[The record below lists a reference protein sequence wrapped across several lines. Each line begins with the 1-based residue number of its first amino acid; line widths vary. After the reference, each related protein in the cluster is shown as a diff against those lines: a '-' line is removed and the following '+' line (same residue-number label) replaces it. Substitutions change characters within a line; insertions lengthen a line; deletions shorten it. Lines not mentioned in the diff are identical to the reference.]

1 MSFQSRL
8 ALFFAAL
15 FVAVQAIAFI
25 AVRNA
30 IMGNIAAQ
38 SSDELTRAYR
48 IFTVRVE
55 ETAATLTGWSTV
67 LASDFGFRQAVAT
80 DDRPTIVSA
89 VSNLASRMSA
99 DRVMLIPLES
109 RILADT
115 GSATDGAIHGNIV
128 TVGSADDSFPFPD
141 LIETADLDGRA
152 VGFVVMNERLYQLV
166 IVPILAPV
174 PIAWIAIG
182 AEIDDEYARR
192 LAGEVRTPLAI
203 TFAAESG
210 APGAAVRTWTAS
222 ATTLPAGV
230 VPDVIGYI
238 PSWRGGDRLEPRTE
252 TFGGEEFATLV
263 TALPAPT
270 SGARVAAVLQ
280 YSIDAALQ
288 PFSAMFRL
296 LLVLAGSFLLITV
309 AGAVMIARGVAKPI
323 RVLDAA
329 ARRIQ
334 QGDYMQKV
342 PVAQDD
348 EIGRLSETFNQM
360 MDRIAERELK
370 IEHQAL
376 HDPITGLPNRAAFER
391 YLTTSIAWAQQ
402 TRRALS
408 VYLVQIGRFSEI
420 NNTFGH
426 DVGEELIREL
436 GDVLKGIVKQ
446 NDIVARLQSNMFAL
460 LLPGAGI
467 SQTNPIVQRILDTI
481 EEPIAVAGNAIDV
494 SAWIGEA
501 VYPDHGITAKTL
513 LQHADTAIYE
523 AQKSARRY
531 ALYDPDQDPH
541 KPERLS
547 IMGELRQGL
556 ERGQF
561 QLYFQP
567 KIEIA
572 TERVCAAE
580 ALIRWQHPARGFLL
594 PDQFIPLAEQ
604 TGNIQRLT
612 AWTIGETI
620 AQAAGWR
627 DRGLDLKVALN
638 LSARDLANRRLPDL
652 IARHLATRNLPA
664 ASVILEITESAVM
677 TDPQQSLEVL
687 GALDAMGLTLA
698 IDDYGIG
705 YSSMSYL
712 RRLPVRELKIDKSF
726 VVNLSASPGDE
737 IIVRSTI
744 ELGHNL
750 GLRVTAEG
758 IETPETLAVLRRLG
772 CETGQGYLIA
782 RPMPAAEFE
791 AFVQSSPWAAFAPP
805 RA

>member
-1 MSFQSRL
+1 MLLSFQSRL

-15 FVAVQAIAFI
+15 FVAVQTIAFV

-30 IMGNIAAQ
+30 ILANIAAQ
-38 SSDELTRAYR
+38 SSDQLTQAYR
-48 IFTVRVE
+48 LFTARVE
-55 ETAATLTGWSTV
+55 DTAATLTGWSTV
-67 LASDFGFRQAVAT
+67 LASDFGFRQAVAS

-89 VSNLASRMSA
+89 VSNLAARMSA
-99 DRVMLIPLES
+99 DRVMLISLEA

-115 GSATDGAIHGNIV
+115 GSATDGAINGNIV
-128 TVGSADDSFPFPD
+128 TIGDADGVFAFPD
-141 LIETADLDGRA
+141 LIETADVDGRA
-152 VGFVVMNERLYQLV
+152 VGFVVMNDRLYQLV

-182 AEIDDEYARR
+182 AEIDDAFARR

-203 TFAAESG
+203 TFTAEQSDRRSWRV
-210 APGAAVRTWTAS
+210 A
-222 ATTLPAGV
+222 ATTLPASLA
-230 VPDVIGYI
+230 PDVAAFV
-238 PSWRGGDRLEPRTE
+238 PTWTGGDRLTPRTV
-252 TFGGEEFATLV
+252 TFAAEEFATLV
-263 TALPAPT
+263 TPLPAPA
-270 SGARVAAVLQ
+270 SGTRVAAVLQ

-288 PFSAMFRL
+288 PFGGMFQ
-296 LLVLAGSFLLITV
+296 LLVALAAAFLTITV
-309 AGAVMIARGVAKPI
+309 AGALIIARSVAKPI
-323 RVLDAA
+323 RVLDEA

-342 PVAQDD
+342 PVAPGD

-360 MDRIAERELK
+360 MDRIAEREMK
-370 IEHQAL
+370 IEHQSL
-376 HDPITGLPNRAAFER
+376 HDPATGLPNRAAFER
-391 YLTTSIAWAQQ
+391 YLTTSIQWAEQSG
-402 TRRALS
+402 RALS

-426 DVGEELIREL
+426 DVGEELIKEL

-446 NDIVARLQSNMFAL
+446 NDIVARHQGNMFAL

-467 SQTNPIVQRILDTI
+467 AQTNPIVQRILDTI

-494 SAWIGEA
+494 TAWIGEA
-501 VYPDHGITAKTL
+501 VYPDHGVTAKTL
-513 LQHADTAIYE
+513 LQRADTAIYE

-556 ERGQF
+556 ERDQF

-567 KIEIA
+567 KIEIGA
-572 TERVCAAE
+572 GTLIAAE
-580 ALIRWQHPARGFLL
+580 ALIRWRHPTRGFLA

-612 AWTIGETI
+612 AWTIAHTI
-620 AQAAGWR
+620 AQLAEWR
-627 DRGLDLKVALN
+627 GRGLALKVALN
-638 LSARDLANRRLPDL
+638 LSARDLTNRRLPDL
-652 IARHLATRNLPA
+652 VARHLATRNVPA
-664 ASVILEITESAVM
+664 ADVILEITESAVM
-677 TDPQQSLEVL
+677 IDPQQSLEVL

-726 VVNLSASPGDE
+726 VVNLPASPGDE

-758 IETPETLAVLRRLG
+758 IETAETLAILRRLE
-772 CETGQGYLIA
+772 CDTGQGYLIA
-782 RPMPAAEFE
+782 KPMPAAEFE
-791 AFVQSSPWAAFAPP
+791 DFARSSRWARPH
-805 RA
+805 